1 MIYTV
6 FVRTFSFLS
15 ELTISPQI
23 FIFNFLAWRNL
34 LFLQNNMFN
43 IFNMIKVNF
52 CNSNVMSSVFTASR
66 HTGSKPTNCTG
77 LYLTSKEVKKAIFR
91 LLSRQWY
98 CTSRQ
103 WYCTPSEKN
112 RMDCKQCHLLHPGNS
127 ARTQGNLKTSHCS
140 SIWSIAQT
148 FSSKVRVIFVWPWNE
163 NARTKQKQQTNENR
177 AIWLVYRSDT
187 NALGFWLVRRTLGWK
202 NFMPDN

>member
-98 CTSRQ
+98 CT
-103 WYCTPSEKN
+103 PSEKN

-127 ARTQGNLKTSHCS
+127 ARVQGNLKTS
-140 SIWSIAQT
+140 
-148 FSSKVRVIFVWPWNE
+148 P
-163 NARTKQKQQTNENR
+163 
-177 AIWLVYRSDT
+177 L
-187 NALGFWLVRRTLGWK
+187 
-202 NFMPDN
+202 

>member
-1 MIYTV
+1 MFTSAMIYTV

-23 FIFNFLAWRNL
+23 FWYIFIFNFLAWRNL

-43 IFNMIKVNF
+43 IFSMIKVNF
-52 CNSNVMSSVFTASR
+52 CTSNVMSSVFTASR

-77 LYLTSKEVKKAIFR
+77 VYLTSKEVKRAVFR

-103 WYCTPSEKN
+103 WYCTPSAKN

-127 ARTQGNLKTSHCS
+127 AHAQGNLKTS
-140 SIWSIAQT
+140 
-148 FSSKVRVIFVWPWNE
+148 P
-163 NARTKQKQQTNENR
+163 
-177 AIWLVYRSDT
+177 L
-187 NALGFWLVRRTLGWK
+187 
-202 NFMPDN
+202 

>member
-66 HTGSKPTNCTG
+66 YTGSKPTNCTG

-127 ARTQGNLKTSHCS
+127 ARAQGNLKTS
-140 SIWSIAQT
+140 
-148 FSSKVRVIFVWPWNE
+148 P
-163 NARTKQKQQTNENR
+163 
-177 AIWLVYRSDT
+177 L
-187 NALGFWLVRRTLGWK
+187 
-202 NFMPDN
+202 